1 MRAPAAVTLCATILP
16 ILCTSASATDSPWTF
31 TPGGQMQHDFS
42 WLRLDDRDVENAE
55 APRRTRLGFALEHAY
70 GIRAKFEWD
79 FIAGTI
85 TDSFVE
91 LPLNDRTRL
100 RAGQY
105 KQPFV
110 LEELISDR
118 EPAMLETSMPAD
130 AFALARRSGVALER
144 RYSAGLI
151 TLSRYFGHV
160 EELDAGDGWALRS
173 TWAQGDASTHLLH
186 LGVAAATDR
195 DHDGRG
201 RVRARQELRTFSLLA
216 ADSGNL
222 DGVQGSDRIGL
233 EQAWLSGP
241 WVVQSEQMAL
251 RLRRDGTDVRAQG
264 GYAQLSWTSGTIWRS
279 YKDGVVKAPKLSQGH
294 AWEFAAR
301 VSTVDIEYAQQNR
314 GQQTNLS
321 AGVNLYVGPH
331 WRFMLDQT
339 WVNGSRNS
347 LSTEGNH
354 TSLRTQAAF

>member
-1 MRAPAAVTLCATILP
+1 MRASISALLCGGLLP
-16 ILCTSASATDSPWTF
+16 FFSASAATGASDWTF
-31 TPGGQMQHDFS
+31 TPGGQIQHDLS
-42 WLRLDDRDVENAE
+42 WLNLDDREADFAE
-55 APRRTRLGFALEHAY
+55 APRRTRLGFALEHVN
-70 GIRAKFEWD
+70 GVRAKFEWD

-85 TDSFVE
+85 TDSFIE
-91 LPLNDRTRL
+91 LPLNDHTRL

-105 KQPFV
+105 KQPFA

-130 AFALARRSGVALER
+130 VFALARRSGIAIEQR
-144 RYSAGLI
+144 HASGLI

-173 TWAQGDASTHLLH
+173 TWSHGDASTHIWH
-186 LGVAAATDR
+186 LGIAAASDR

-201 RVRARQELRTFSLLA
+201 RIRSRQELRTFSLLA

-222 DGVQGSDRIGL
+222 DGVAGTDRVGL

-241 WVVQSEQMAL
+241 WLWQSEQMSL
-251 RLRRDGTDVRAQG
+251 RLRRMGSDVHAKG
-264 GYAQLSWTSGTIWRS
+264 GYALLSWTSGIVWRS

-339 WVNGSRNS
+339 WVNGRR
-347 LSTEGNH
+347 LDVLTEGSH
-354 TSLRTQAAF
+354 TSLRMQADF